1 MTDRPPAAAAF
12 HAAIEEALDE
22 LGRDKAWLS
31 RETGIA
37 RSTINDWKRNPRP
50 PKAKSVN
57 LVADILDMDR
67 DEARRLA
74 GFTSTPVVDASGE
87 AVPLTEV
94 DTDSLL
100 AEVRRRIEERA
111 EE

>member
-12 HAAIEEALDE
+12 HAAIEAALDD

-50 PKAKSVN
+50 PKAKNVN
-57 LVADILDMDR
+57 LVADALGMDR
-67 DEARRLA
+67 NEARQLA
-74 GFTSTPVVDASGE
+74 GFTGAPIAGPDGE
-87 AVPLTEV
+87 PVPLAEL
-94 DTDSLL
+94 DTDELL
-100 AEVRRRIEERA
+100 AEIRRRIPD
-111 EE
+111 

>member
-12 HAAIEEALDE
+12 HAAIEEALDD

-37 RSTINDWKRNPRP
+37 RSTINGWKRNPRP

-57 LVADILDMDR
+57 LVADTLGLDR

-74 GFTSTPVVDASGE
+74 GFTGAPVVGAEGQPI
-87 AVPLTEV
+87 PLSDL
-94 DTDSLL
+94 DTDELL
-100 AEVRRRIEERA
+100 AEIRRRIPD
-111 EE
+111 